1 MAILRGLPY
10 LIRGRLPKG
19 NLVTPSTLELAPY
32 VCDTSPMTDS
42 AIRVRDLTFRYAPEL
57 PDALVDV
64 DLDVATGSRCLL
76 VGANG
81 AGKTTLLRILGG
93 RHMVDHDTAR
103 VLGRAAFHDVSL
115 AEDVATLGG
124 IFPFDADLR
133 VGRIVDGVRDA
144 DPALRDRLID
154 VLGVDMDWSMRRVSD
169 GQRRR
174 VQILLGLLRR
184 PSVLL
189 LDEVTTDLDVIAR
202 QDLLAYLK
210 ETTAGDGTTIVYATH
225 IFDTLDDWATHLAYL
240 VHGRI
245 ALMCPLDEIDDLT
258 ELKRQ
263 GSSAPLMRMVD
274 RWLRRD
280 R

>member
-1 MAILRGLPY
+1 
-10 LIRGRLPKG
+10 
-19 NLVTPSTLELAPY
+19 
-32 VCDTSPMTDS
+32 MTDS

>member
-1 MAILRGLPY
+1 MSDAAIQ
-10 LIRGRLPKG
+10 
-19 NLVTPSTLELAPY
+19 
-32 VCDTSPMTDS
+32 
-42 AIRVRDLTFRYAPEL
+42 VRDLTFRYAPDL
-57 PDALVDV
+57 PDVLVGV
-64 DLDVATGSRCLL
+64 DLDIAAGSRCLL

-93 RHMVDHDTAR
+93 RHMVDHDIVR
-103 VLGRAAFHDVSL
+103 VLGRPAFHDVSL

-124 IFPFDADLR
+124 VFPFDADLR
-133 VGRIVDGVRDA
+133 VGKIVGGVRNT
-144 DPALRDRLID
+144 DPDLRDRLID
-154 VLGVDMDWSMRRVSD
+154 VLGVDLDWSMARVSD

-184 PSVLL
+184 PQLLL

-202 QDLLAYLK
+202 QDLLAYLR
-210 ETTAGDGTTIVYATH
+210 ETTEQDGTTIVYATH

-245 ALMCPLDEIDDLT
+245 ALMLPLDQIDDLT